1 MQSDQISVLLMD
13 DEPMSP
19 IIQATVQILRDEG
32 FHADLVESIA
42 QAVEAYYE
50 TFYDVF
56 VLDIDMND
64 AEDDGVRVLK
74 RFVSLHNQT
83 RVIMFSGAGTI
94 HDWFEAANAHCFA
107 YVAKD
112 ENEAIDLLI
121 SHIRSAAQAR
131 GRIRSGM
138 RKAVCPQ
145 HLLCYSGNDHF
156 KETADAAIANALG
169 DAWMVTESASLEQTE
184 AALKNASAYGA
195 VLVLQDVFTTDASV
209 QAHLEKIL
217 SRGPKPQVIVGC
229 LGEDQHR
236 PSILGIANQH
246 PFRMI
251 DLALPDW
258 GVRLEAALRD
268 AQTWYGKTEIF
279 KADMEALE
287 RVRITLPEEALEHW
301 KDFAPEDE
309 QDAWEDE
316 DESGIERGDTP

>member
-1 MQSDQISVLLMD
+1 MQSDPISVLLMD

-19 IIQATVQILRDEG
+19 IIQATVQIFREEG
-32 FHADLVESIA
+32 FHTDLVETIA

-83 RVIMFSGAGTI
+83 RVILFSGAGTI

-112 ENEAIDLLI
+112 ENEAIDRLI
-121 SHIRSAAQAR
+121 SHIRSAARPR
-131 GRIRSGM
+131 GRIRSGI
-138 RKAVCPQ
+138 RNAVCPPK
-145 HLLCYSGNDHF
+145 LLRFCGTRRF
-156 KETADAAIANALG
+156 RETADAAIANALG
-169 DAWMVTESASLEQTE
+169 DAWTVTETASLEETE
-184 AALKNASAYGA
+184 AAMEDTSAYGA
-195 VLVLQDVFTTDASV
+195 VLLLQDVFSTDAV
-209 QAHLEKIL
+209 VRAHLEKIL
-217 SRGPKPQVIVGC
+217 SHSPRPQVMVGC
-229 LGEDQHR
+229 MGEDQHR
-236 PSILGIANQH
+236 PSILHIANQH

-251 DLALPDW
+251 NLALPDW

-268 AQTWYGKTEIF
+268 ARTWYGKTEIF

-287 RVRITLPEEALEHW
+287 RVQVTLPEEALAHW
-301 KDFAPEDE
+301 KDSDPGEEPE
-309 QDAWEDE
+309 AWEEE
-316 DESGIERGDTP
+316 DESQKERGNAE